1 VAVTTKRSPA
11 ALSLVVGVLALAP
24 LAPAGDRQAAH
35 EETFQGTCQ
44 FSGKLRQ
51 KPPLTNLPAAGKA
64 VARAQG
70 RCNGVRARYVARAR
84 GTISCGGGSAT
95 GTGFIRLPDGRIRFR
110 FSEVRGPGT
119 AAVRLEGEGG
129 GSATGEARVSED
141 EDPAR
146 IAAKCG
152 GDGLRRV
159 RIDID
164 LATTPSISG

>member
-1 VAVTTKRSPA
+1 M
-11 ALSLVVGVLALAP
+11 
-24 LAPAGDRQAAH
+24 
-35 EETFQGTCQ
+35 ETFQGTCQ

-51 KPPLTNLPAAGKA
+51 KPPLTNLPTEGRA

-70 RCNGVRARYVARAR
+70 RCNGVRARYVARAS
-84 GTISCGGGSAT
+84 GTTSCGGGSAT
-95 GTGFIRLPDGRIRFR
+95 GTGFIRFADGRIRFR

-119 AAVRLEGEGG
+119 AAVRLEGADG

-152 GDGLRRV
+152 GDGLRQV
-159 RIDID
+159 RIHID